1 MTTRTLDLVTRLAR
15 TLDPRLLAVAGAA
28 CISVSAILMKTSGT
42 SAATAGLF
50 RCVLA
55 LPVLLPLA
63 LAERHRTGPRPWR
76 RGLVDLGAGLLLGV
90 DLVFWGMC
98 IGRLGAGIATVLV
111 NVQVVIVPL
120 LAWLVHRERMSVRFL
135 AVVPVML
142 VGVAL
147 AAGVAGTDAEASLTG
162 ALLGVAA
169 GAAYAGYL
177 FLLRG
182 GGEAVRHQVQPVL
195 AATVGAA
202 VTSLVLGLATSSLDL
217 TPGWPAWGWLAA
229 LALSGQVCGWLLI
242 TAALPRLRA
251 NVGPTLLLLQPVL
264 AVLLSVLLLGERPGG
279 WQLAGCAVVV
289 LGVWATTTGRAAR
302 RPAPAASVRSP
313 VDARVG
319 HGERLGAAVGDADHL
334 RTCG

>member
-1 MTTRTLDLVTRLAR
+1 MTRAAR
-15 TLDPRLLAVAGAA
+15 TVDPRLLAVAGAG
-28 CISVSAILMKTSGT
+28 CISVSAILVKTSGT
-42 SAATAGLF
+42 SAATAALF
-50 RCVLA
+50 RCLLA
-55 LPVLLPLA
+55 LPVLLPRA
-63 LAERHRTGPRPWR
+63 LAERRRTGPRPWR
-76 RGLVDLGAGLLLGV
+76 RGVVDLGAGLLLGI
-90 DLVFWGMC
+90 DLVFWAMC
-98 IGRLGAGIATVLV
+98 IARLGAGIATVLV

-135 AVVPVML
+135 AVVPAML

-147 AAGVAGTDAEASLTG
+147 AAGAVGSDAEASFTG

-182 GGEAVRHQVQPVL
+182 GGDAVGHRVQPVTT
-195 AATVGAA
+195 ATVGAA
-202 VTSLVLGLATSSLDL
+202 VAALVLGLATSSLDL

-264 AVLLSVLLLGERPGG
+264 AVLLSILLLGERPDA

-302 RPAPAASVRSP
+302 RPAPAPSGTTPDPVTVRRGP
-313 VDARVG
+313 
-319 HGERLGAAVGDADHL
+319 
-334 RTCG
+334 